1 MDINGDHPLPSSVTL
16 PVISVAESSSP
27 SKRAPPPLNLKENLP
42 SIGEIFDGV
51 DVTTPYT
58 PYTRLAQNFERN
70 PPLRSPLRS
79 PLGLSVPSL
88 AIQPATPVVGESAAG
103 TDAATYIPPEQ
114 LVNNDFEIDP
124 ALTEASTPLN
134 TPPDASQPF
143 GLPITLAKNMMRHMR
158 HEKTSSERHVLH
170 DTSPARSYSTRSPG
184 TSPYRHMN
192 NRWDTHSISP
202 AQISRSPSPGPVRYE
217 SDDESA
223 GYMEM
228 DTAPLNHLAWQ
239 QPIQLTQSSS
249 TLPRDGYFAPHYHQT
264 AQYSST
270 VVTQGILGLND
281 NYYPTPD
288 LTPSWSR
295 VATPL
300 PVPVPTTPPG
310 QIRATLAPHAHSAP
324 TMPGYANPSPYTS
337 PGAELASSLENT
349 VPPGA
354 TFDQW
359 SCPNPASM
367 YNDNLQAGSWREDRY
382 RLATP
387 AYSEM
392 SVDTSPSPARTNLP
406 YVPGEYRHS
415 FARSQSPSP
424 GPSNIPMGSG
434 PVRPGTVHGRARH
447 NPVARKRSATG
458 VALDQFSQLTVDLV
472 YPCYHNA
479 IRQWSPI
486 VLDLKN
492 PVPHD
497 YRDKRGF
504 WDDECFWTWDC
515 TVKVHTRCIRICAQC
530 HTARPGAKTWRR
542 SHIQQET
549 SLCNKCGIYEHT
561 HRQPRP
567 PKPGDIEKAY
577 NPALRIET
585 FNFMLTS
592 RTRGSKKERSPS
604 PPLKFKP
611 NPVFGGVVQ
620 RRRDTDVKPF
630 SGAQRTRRD
639 RGSDNDEH
647 RPGG

>member
-1 MDINGDHPLPSSVTL
+1 MQALVANWREWQPIHRQTHLLTDPDAYRPALSSLPRTHPHRFNRTAMDINGDHPLPSSVTL

-79 PLGLSVPSL
+79 PLGL
-88 AIQPATPVVGESAAG
+88 
-103 TDAATYIPPEQ
+103 
-114 LVNNDFEIDP
+114 
-124 ALTEASTPLN
+124 
-134 TPPDASQPF
+134 
-143 GLPITLAKNMMRHMR
+143 
-158 HEKTSSERHVLH
+158 RHVLH